1 MNSLFSFS
9 FESAASNTG
18 GPVFMATE
26 FEIVVSQ
33 DELDFIQ
40 IGSGYSQVN
49 CFFFYTRCPRY
60 IRSKP
65 LPTDWSMGRPI
76 ILTEIVYNE
85 QEALKSLNRSTVFQR
100 RRFFNV
106 SKLDE
111 QIV

>member
-9 FESAASNTG
+9 FESAASNKG

-49 CFFFYTRCPRY
+49 CFFLYTMSTIYPF
-60 IRSKP
+60 KP
-65 LPTDWSMGRPI
+65 PADR
-76 ILTEIVYNE
+76 
-85 QEALKSLNRSTVFQR
+85 LKYGQTHYPNRNRV
-100 RRFFNV
+100 
-106 SKLDE
+106 
-111 QIV
+111 